1 VTVEPLTAHLP
12 AGPLDVATV
21 RAVDD
26 RLRALNPPPAP
37 SIPPAVAHT
46 GDGVELRIHGTGDA
60 CVLWIHGGG
69 MHLGAARYDD
79 AFCSDLAAE
88 LDTAV
93 VAVDYRLAPEH
104 PHPTPLRD
112 CRAGLAW
119 CAERHDRV
127 VVAGASA
134 GGGLAAALCLLI
146 RDEQGPSLQA
156 AHLYYPMLDD
166 RRETVS
172 SRENADAP
180 MWNGRLADVAWAAY
194 LGGRPADA
202 YAAPAR
208 AADLTG
214 LPPTYVDTGERDMFR
229 DEDADYAR
237 RLAEA
242 GVPTLFT
249 LVPGAVHAF
258 ELLAPDA
265 GISRATRARRLGALR
280 RSLREDFRAW

>member
-1 VTVEPLTAHLP
+1 MTVEPLTSHLP

-21 RAVDD
+21 RAIDD
-26 RLRALNPPPAP
+26 RLRALNPPPAAAV
-37 SIPPAVAHT
+37 PPAVTHA
-46 GDGVELRIHGTGDA
+46 GGAELRIHGAGDA

-69 MHLGAARYDD
+69 MYLGAARYDD
-79 AFCSDLAAE
+79 AFCSELAAG
-88 LDTAV
+88 LGAAV

-104 PHPTPLRD
+104 PHPAPLHD
-112 CRAGLAW
+112 CRAALAW
-119 CAERHDRV
+119 CAERCERV

-134 GGGLAAALCLLI
+134 GGGLAAALCLLT
-146 RDEQGPSLQA
+146 RDEKGPLIRA

-166 RRETVS
+166 RRETAS

-208 AADLTG
+208 AEDLHG
-214 LPPTYVDTGERDMFR
+214 LPPTYADTGERDMFR

-237 RLAEA
+237 RLSEA
-242 GVPTLFT
+242 GVPALFT
-249 LVPGAVHAF
+249 LVPDAVHAF
-258 ELLAPDA
+258 DLLDPDA
-265 GISRATRARRLGALR
+265 GSSRAARERRLDALR
-280 RSLREDFRAW
+280 RSLREDFRTW